1 MTGRRAFLA
10 GALALPLAARAE
22 ARWDAVVDPRTGTLA
37 AALAKA
43 AAAGGRPFRIL
54 VRPGLLVEK
63 LTVSVPN
70 VTIIGSGPDTV
81 LSFGTYAG
89 MPHPEGGTW
98 GTGRTATLTV
108 AAPGVTLRN
117 LTIRNSFDYI
127 GARRD
132 SAGNGAQAVALMIR
146 AEADRTLVED
156 CTLEGYQDT
165 FYLQARSR
173 VSRCRI
179 VGGVDF
185 IFGGAAAWFE
195 RCEIVTRFVP
205 GAPNSGYLSAP
216 STPAAQPFGLVFD
229 RCRLL
234 REAGVPARSTWL
246 GRPWRAGGNMALTGQ
261 SVFLRCW
268 MDAHI
273 KREGWTWMGYK
284 GPDGE
289 PRRLTPQEA
298 RLLEYASRGPG
309 AGPVSATRR
318 FLDAAAAGRF
328 TRSVVLDGWKGQAAI
343 ELPERP
349 GVSSPRG
356 RLEEG

>member
-1 MTGRRAFLA
+1 VTGRRAFLA
-10 GALALPLAARAE
+10 GALAFPLAARAQE
-22 ARWDAVVDPRTGTLA
+22 QWDAVVDPRTGTLG

-43 AAAGGRPFRIL
+43 AGAGGRPFRIL
-54 VRPGLLVEK
+54 VRPGVLVEK
-63 LTVSVPN
+63 LTITVPN
-70 VTIIGSGPDTV
+70 VTITGSGPDTV

-98 GTGRTATLTV
+98 GTGRTGTLTI

-127 GARRD
+127 GAKRD
-132 SAGNGAQAVALMIR
+132 NAGNGAQAVALVIAR
-146 AEADRTLVED
+146 EADRTLVED
-156 CTLEGYQDT
+156 CVLEGYQDT
-165 FYLQARSR
+165 FYVQSRARI
-173 VSRCRI
+173 SRCRI

-195 RCEIVTRFVP
+195 QCAIVTRFVP
-205 GAPNSGYLSAP
+205 GSVNSGYLSAP
-216 STPAAQPFGLVFD
+216 STPADQPFGLVFD

-234 REAGVPARSTWL
+234 REPGVPARSTWL

-289 PRRLTPQEA
+289 QRRLTPQEA
-298 RLLEYASRGPG
+298 RLFEYASRGPG
-309 AGPVSATRR
+309 AGSASPTRR
-318 FLDAAAAGRF
+318 MLSAAEAARF
-328 TRSVVLDGWKGQAAI
+328 TRDAVLGG
-343 ELPERP
+343 
-349 GVSSPRG
+349 SY
-356 RLEEG
+356 